1 MKNSLAALSFCMLA
15 CGIACFTAAV
25 VDRENTDNTA
35 GLAAAALGF
44 TASAVIPLKLAQ

>member
-1 MKNSLAALSFCMLA
+1 MLA

-35 GLAAAALGF
+35 GLAGSALAF
-44 TASAVIPLKLAQ
+44 TAAAVIPLKLAQ